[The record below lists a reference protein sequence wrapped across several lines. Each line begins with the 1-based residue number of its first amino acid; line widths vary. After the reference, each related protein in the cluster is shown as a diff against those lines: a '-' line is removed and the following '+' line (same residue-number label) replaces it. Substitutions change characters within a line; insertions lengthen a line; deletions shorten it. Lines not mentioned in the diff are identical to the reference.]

1 MNNQSTIPKVLDP
14 GTTCLFLSS
23 GHLGSGFA
31 MEFYCSAVRAENGTQ
46 LQFWTVNVRD
56 LN

>member
-14 GTTCLFLSS
+14 ETTCLFLSS